1 MVGCFILCYNVALTL
16 RGMNGRNIYIEPH
29 VTQIPLTA
37 FIRRPDME
45 QLSVDQIEQM
55 LAWAERTLEKLTNV
69 DDIKQMKK
77 DVALL
82 KNMLR
87 KMKRTA

>member
-1 MVGCFILCYNVALTL
+1 MEEV
-16 RGMNGRNIYIEPH
+16 YIEPH

-45 QLSVDQIEQM
+45 QLSVDQLEQM
-55 LAWAERTLEKLTNV
+55 LAWAERTLEKLAHV

-77 DVALL
+77 DIILL

-87 KMKRTA
+87 KLKRTT